1 VRRAVVAVLALLL
14 GLGAAGAPLA
24 GQRGPRL
31 EVRLP
36 PPQAQGT
43 EGPFV
48 RGIDI
53 VDDRQMRDLIRSGFP
68 ARLHYKVELW
78 SSTGLFDDLE
88 RSTAWDVVV
97 RYDPLGKS
105 YRVFRY
111 AGDHLTLLGE
121 FARYEEAQ
129 GAAERLFQAPLS
141 PRGKRSRLYYNV
153 TLDVET
159 MSLSDLNELER
170 WLKGELRP
178 AVRGERNPGTAVTR
192 GLRTLFVRMLGGER
206 RHYELRSPTFRPP

>member
-1 VRRAVVAVLALLL
+1 VRRAAVVLALLL
-14 GLGAAGAPLA
+14 GLAVAGSPLA

-36 PPQAQGT
+36 PPQAQAT

-48 RGIDI
+48 RAIDV
-53 VDDRQMRDLIRSGFP
+53 VDERQMRDLIRNGFP
-68 ARLHYKVELW
+68 ARLHFRIELW
-78 SSTGLFDDLE
+78 SSEGLFDDLE
-88 RSTAWDVVV
+88 RSAAWDVVV
-97 RYDPLGKS
+97 RYDPLGKN

-111 AGDHLTLLGE
+111 ARDQLMLLGE
-121 FARYEEAQ
+121 YADFEEAQ
-129 GAAERLFQAPLS
+129 GAAERLYQAPIS
-141 PRGKRSRLYYNV
+141 PRGGRSRYYYSV

-159 MSLSDLNELER
+159 ISLSDLNELER

-206 RHYELRSPTFRPP
+206 RHYELRSPAFRPR